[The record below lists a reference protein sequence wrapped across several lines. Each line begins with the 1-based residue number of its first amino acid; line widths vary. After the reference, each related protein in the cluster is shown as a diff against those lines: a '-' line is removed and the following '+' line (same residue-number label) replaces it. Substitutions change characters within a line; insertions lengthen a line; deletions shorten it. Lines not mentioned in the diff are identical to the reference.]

1 MKMKPIMKGN
11 KGISVK
17 QVNCNKSKLCN
28 IELCNIL
35 RKETSSILLLSEPY
49 WYKKRIPGLPKGYVN
64 LGVPCG
70 RASIVAPIFMNLVLL
85 THISSSDFTVALLQQ
100 GNNKIYLVSA
110 YLDINKSVISEQF
123 STILD
128 FLSQGNK
135 SAILG
140 MDSNAH
146 SVLWGY
152 PESNNRGEAMEELIF
167 QYDLKILNRGSKPTF
182 QSHVGSSIIDITL
195 AMGEVYEKIN
205 HWRVSDRDY
214 FSDHL

>member
-1 MKMKPIMKGN
+1 MGKFLKLKKPREKRRKKKLRWKLYCRDKMKMKPIMKGN

-85 THISSSDFTVALLQQ
+85 PHISSSDFAVA
-100 GNNKIYLVSA
+100 
-110 YLDINKSVISEQF
+110 
-123 STILD
+123 
-128 FLSQGNK
+128 
-135 SAILG
+135 
-140 MDSNAH
+140 
-146 SVLWGY
+146 
-152 PESNNRGEAMEELIF
+152 
-167 QYDLKILNRGSKPTF
+167 
-182 QSHVGSSIIDITL
+182 
-195 AMGEVYEKIN
+195 
-205 HWRVSDRDY
+205 
-214 FSDHL
+214 